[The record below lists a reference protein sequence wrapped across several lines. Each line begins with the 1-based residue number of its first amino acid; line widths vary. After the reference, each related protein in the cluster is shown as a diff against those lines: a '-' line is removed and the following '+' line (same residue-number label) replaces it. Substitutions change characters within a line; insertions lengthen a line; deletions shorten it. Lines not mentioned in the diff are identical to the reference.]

1 MADIE
6 VPHPGASDIVGR
18 LLSDA
23 LSEHPDV
30 QWLGLVS
37 EDGFAIA
44 SEGAPAVNDDAVA
57 AGAVRM
63 MTHVRQM
70 SKALGQAN
78 TSQIFLE
85 GDDSGICVIDKD
97 PWVLV
102 VVGAPGVPIGL
113 LRYEAR
119 EIAEAFPM
127 GQRPALPATGSEEG
141 DQEPDSDWAV
151 VTTGSFVPHEQS
163 SGESTEDVVTAAE
176 AAEVTQLDGEP
187 EIRWADEPTVADP
200 GFPGLVLED
209 DVMAQASDIFG
220 GTQPESVEELEMP
233 SVDPDDFSDWS
244 MDTAPAPR
252 SDDLFD
258 LAPPAPDAPVSFE
271 MPAPSGFDIAESGE
285 SALPGEFETLPP
297 PAGFAVDDLS
307 DLAPPAGP
315 VIDLPPPTG
324 QAFELPPPE

>member
-44 SEGAPAVNDDAVA
+44 SEGAGSVDDDAVA
-57 AGAVRM
+57 DGAVRM
-63 MTHVRQM
+63 MIQVRAM
-70 SKALGQAN
+70 SKALGQSG
-78 TSQIFLE
+78 TSQLFLE
-85 GDDSGICVIDKD
+85 GAESAICVIDKD

-127 GQRPALPATGSEEG
+127 GQRPALPAMTESEG
-141 DQEPDSDWAV
+141 DDEDEQEAEADWAV
-151 VTTGSFVPHEQS
+151 VTTGTFLA
-163 SGESTEDVVTAAE
+163 GEFDEDAADQEIVTEP
-176 AAEVTQLDGEP
+176 DGEP
-187 EIRWADEPTVADP
+187 EIRWADEPTVPETADTVA
-200 GFPGLVLED
+200 GTEMFTSAEAEVLED
-209 DVMAQASDIFG
+209 
-220 GTQPESVEELEMP
+220 LEVP
-233 SVDPDDFSDWS
+233 LAGPDDFSDWLS
-244 MDTAPAPR
+244 GAPADT
-252 SDDLFD
+252 SEEQMFD
-258 LAPPAPDAPVSFE
+258 LPPPGSDVPISFE
-271 MPAPSGFDIAESGE
+271 MSAPAEE
-285 SALPGEFETLPP
+285 V
-297 PAGFAVDDLS
+297 AGSLA

-315 VIDLPPPTG
+315 AIDLPPPGG
-324 QAFELPPPE
+324 QAFELPPPV